1 MALLTLQEAK
11 DILQLDDTLD
21 TTIIVLLPLLINQV
35 VYSICQ
41 NRFINPKVTMTSS
54 TLTFSGSA
62 GTIVDSQSQF
72 ILEDFYTLKQ
82 DFVVGGSLYND
93 GLYEAA
99 TVSAAT
105 LTLDL
110 STMTKGFKDE
120 AEGEYIEVKQV
131 VFPDDLKLTTAKWLN
146 YILNKSNLQGVK
158 SESVLSYSVSY
169 INDVPPDVLREFR
182 YYRKSKFC

>member
-21 TTIIVLLPLLINQV
+21 TTIIVLLPLLSKQV
-35 VYSICQ
+35 VYAICQ
-41 NRFINPKVTMTSS
+41 NRFINQKITMTSA
-54 TLTFSGSA
+54 TLTFSESA

-82 DFVVGGSLYND
+82 DFVIGGSLYND

-99 TVSAAT
+99 TVSAGT
-105 LTLDL
+105 LTLDI

-120 AEGEYIEVKQV
+120 AEGEYIEIKQV

-146 YILNKSNLQGVK
+146 YILNKANMQGVK
-158 SESVLSYSVSY
+158 SESVLSYSVTY
-169 INDVPPDVLREFR
+169 INDMPPDVLREFG
-182 YYRKSKFC
+182 YYKKLKFS